1 MKFRLY
7 KHRTAPQV
15 KVPLATPE
23 IVELSEILTQSLSIH
38 DYYES
43 SPKIRNNP
51 EENSPKQQTRGWID
65 VLFSMFDIEFEI
77 FV

>member
-23 IVELSEILTQSLSIH
+23 IVELSEMLTQSFSIH
-38 DYYES
+38 DYYDSSGKIKNNHEANPS
-43 SPKIRNNP
+43 SPIIDSSK
-51 EENSPKQQTRGWID
+51 QTRG
-65 VLFSMFDIEFEI
+65 LFE
-77 FV
+77 